1 MNPRRFFVPTC
12 LLAVAGFAPLAVS
25 AQSSW
30 YVGASAGQS
39 SIDATSADV
48 ESGFLADDGF
58 IARNTTLDK
67 TDAGGKAYLGYR
79 FNRFLAA
86 EGGYVDLGK
95 ASFNTTII
103 GAPAGTSPAPPF
115 PIHATAT
122 ARGAF
127 LSGVAH
133 LPVTDNFS
141 FFGKA
146 GLFRWEAKF
155 TEHITGTD
163 ITRVSRSERK
173 TDANYG
179 FGVLWQFTQTLGA
192 RLEWERFKDVGQSIG
207 GREGRDVD
215 FISAGVLVQF

>member
-1 MNPRRFFVPTC
+1 VSNIELTLLSKVGAYLLEKTKEIRMNPRRFFVPTC

-95 ASFNTTII
+95 ASFNTTSSALRPEPVRHRLSPSMPPQPPE
-103 GAPAGTSPAPPF
+103 APSCPASLICRLRITSRF
-115 PIHATAT
+115 S
-122 ARGAF
+122 ARRACF
-127 LSGVAH
+127 V
-133 LPVTDNFS
+133 
-141 FFGKA
+141 GKPS
-146 GLFRWEAKF
+146 
-155 TEHITGTD
+155 
-163 ITRVSRSERK
+163 SRS
-173 TDANYG
+173 T
-179 FGVLWQFTQTLGA
+179 
-192 RLEWERFKDVGQSIG
+192 
-207 GREGRDVD
+207 
-215 FISAGVLVQF
+215 